1 MVDWGAISQTYGWP
15 WLTMVDHGLGK
26 LCQPWLT
33 MVCDIYVDSSKLSMV
48 NHGYKHCQ
56 PWLTMLTVT
65 RIILNH
71 GWPWLT
77 MLCMKLNLVSYGKF

>member
-1 MVDWGAISQTYGWP
+1 
-15 WLTMVDHGLGK
+15 MVDHGLGK

-56 PWLTMLTVT
+56 PWLTMLCQMVNHGLTLLTVT
-65 RIILNH
+65 RIIPTMVDH
-71 GWPWLT
+71 G
-77 MLCMKLNLVSYGKF
+77 

>member
-1 MVDWGAISQTYGWP
+1 MVNHGQP
-15 WLTMVDHGLGK
+15 WLTEVPFHKPMVDHGLGK

-48 NHGYKHCQ
+48 NHGYKHFQ

-71 GWPWLT
+71 G
-77 MLCMKLNLVSYGKF
+77 